1 VIKLKIIKKIIRQ
14 QCFKIVNK
22 SFEKRMGSNCE
33 IRKEIKRNKKK
44 SFLLSENSFERRNTF
59 GRCLEIEG

>member
-1 VIKLKIIKKIIRQ
+1 
-14 QCFKIVNK
+14 VNK
-22 SFEKRMGSNCE
+22 SFEKIMGSNCE
-33 IRKEIKRNKKK
+33 IRKEIKKQKK